1 MDDKAQ
7 PILRC
12 YRLTYRSEYDEEVI
26 WAYVQRSGGH
36 IAIRQDCI
44 DYWVDSQAELFLL
57 CAWPEL
63 EAQPQ
68 LDLY

>member
-1 MDDKAQ
+1 MDADAQ

-12 YRLTYRSEYDEEVI
+12 YRLTSRCDHDEEAI
-26 WAYVQRSGGH
+26 WLYVQRSGGH

-44 DYWVDSQAELFLL
+44 DFWVDSKAAVFLL

-63 EAQPQ
+63 DAQPQ

>member
-1 MDDKAQ
+1 MLADHPKF
-7 PILRC
+7 LC
-12 YRLTYRSEYDEEVI
+12 YRLTQRSEYDEEVI

-36 IAIRQDCI
+36 ISIRQDCI
-44 DYWVDSQAELFLL
+44 DYWIPPRHQTMLL

-63 EAQPQ
+63 EPQPQ